1 MHWFFLFSF
10 LYVFKKYLNSQLSGI
25 DERVEICSNKL
36 FYDNISFER
45 VLQIQEI
52 NEKIQFLESN
62 NIPIYDKLYEI
73 RNRDVPEI
81 YNMSNGGLFDDWD
94 FDFPN

>member
-25 DERVEICSNKL
+25 DERFIFYKSN
-36 FYDNISFER
+36 FDSDNITI
-45 VLQIQEI
+45 LQILKIHETT
-52 NEKIQFLESN
+52 EKIKFLESN
-62 NIPIYDKLYEI
+62 NISIDDKLYEI
-73 RNRDVPEI
+73 VNKNVPEVI
-81 YNMSNGGLFDDWD
+81 NIINGGLFNDWE